1 MKNFKRCKHK
11 AAALVTIASTGSG
24 SSGMRAR
31 SAACIFAA
39 LVVFAVESSQAQ
51 PLAIE
56 PMTAVNTEAHTGY
69 FQDPYPVHKAPSSSQ
84 NIQLISGTTK
94 AVLSGAYP
102 LQPQGFEGKPI
113 TIDREPLQPEIDKA
127 RVTFTNYQNMDIF
140 QASSGEWHMVL
151 AIGVV
156 NGSAPHYWTV
166 IVHAHPKPG
175 AKEDSVPTEWITDT
189 VLSGSFSTFVNGNY
203 DCKYFEDKGQLY
215 LVYVKNLQ
223 ANPLRN
229 GIVIQPMLTPSKPA
243 SVAPTVLLQ
252 PNEDDGGFSSEQYAN
267 TTAKLVE
274 VANLK
279 VVNGKYALAYST
291 GAYRTAGYKAGVA
304 WSDTLLS
311 SSGHT
316 YRKVLQEDT
325 GGVWGQPGH
334 QEVHYLLQSQ
344 HADWPN
350 YCGNQV
356 VGPGVPSLN
365 QGPGGAWYLFFG
377 GFAPNDAP
385 PIGGGAFQANYRR
398 PYYLGLKVSVPA
410 SARVDSVSDAELAS
424 WITPEAK

>member
-1 MKNFKRCKHK
+1 MKKFKRFKHQ

-56 PMTAVNTEAHTGY
+56 PLTAVNTKAHTGY
-69 FQDPYPVHKAPSSSQ
+69 FQDPYPVHKAPSNSP

-102 LQPQGFEGKPI
+102 LQPQGFKGKPI
-113 TIDREPLQPEIDKA
+113 TIDREPLQPEIDDA

-140 QASSGEWHMVL
+140 QASCGEWHMVL

-156 NGSAPHYWTV
+156 NSIAPHYWTV

-215 LVYVKNLQ
+215 LVYVQNLKNK
-223 ANPLRN
+223 LRN
-229 GIVIQPMLTPSKPA
+229 GIVIQPMLSPTELA
-243 SVAPTVLLQ
+243 QVAPTLLLE
-252 PNEDDGGFSSEQYAN
+252 PSEKDGGFNSEWYAN
-267 TTAKLVE
+267 TDFKLVE

-279 VVNGKYALAYST
+279 FINNKYALAYST
-291 GAYRTAGYKAGVA
+291 GAFETADYKAGVA
-304 WSDTLLS
+304 WSDTLLPEP
-311 SSGHT
+311 GKT
-316 YRKVLQEDT
+316 YRKVLMEDT
-325 GGVWGQPGH
+325 KGVWGQPNH
-334 QEVHYLLQSQ
+334 LEVRYLLQSQ
-344 HADWPN
+344 EVDWPN

-356 VGPGVPSLN
+356 LGPGVPSLN
-365 QGPGGAWYLFFG
+365 QGPDGAWYLFFG
-377 GFAPNDAP
+377 GFDPKNAP

-398 PYYLGLKVSVPA
+398 PYFSRLTVSVPA
-410 SARVDSVSDAELAS
+410 GVRVNSVSNAELAG
-424 WITPEAK
+424 WITPAAN